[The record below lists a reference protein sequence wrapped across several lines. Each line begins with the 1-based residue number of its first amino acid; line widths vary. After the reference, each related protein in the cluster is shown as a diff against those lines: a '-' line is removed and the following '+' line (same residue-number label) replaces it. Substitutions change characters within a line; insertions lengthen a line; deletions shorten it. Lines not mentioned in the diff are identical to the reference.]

1 MSRIGRNYLEIGF
14 YTEVLFRKKNVRF
27 IAISNNVDSAL
38 NDGSNEFAPFLNI
51 MNDSLIMSALAL
63 VISLTGCGNTNKL
76 SEYDM
81 TGISFIE
88 YTDIDTV
95 CEDKELITAGSNLL
109 SDQEDNLLLS
119 YVVDSAIELSAELGD
134 YDHLVFTNPKWIENF
149 GDSGKLKPIEYS
161 SLSKSMQE
169 FLDSQMPILTNDGS
183 VLPEGTGLYEYEGG
197 GLLAFPV
204 NVTLGSA
211 KPIEAKN
218 PLVMLIDNPAE
229 ILKADSCLLPLTSSG
244 NVLFLDSDNLQQ
256 AFENSELK
264 DYGDIQKFNEK

>member
-1 MSRIGRNYLEIGF
+1 M
-14 YTEVLFRKKNVRF
+14 
-27 IAISNNVDSAL
+27 
-38 NDGSNEFAPFLNI
+38 
-51 MNDSLIMSALAL
+51 
-63 VISLTGCGNTNKL
+63 
-76 SEYDM
+76 
-81 TGISFIE
+81 
-88 YTDIDTV
+88 
-95 CEDKELITAGSNLL
+95 L

-119 YVVDSAIELSAELGD
+119 YVVDSAIELSDELGN

-244 NVLFLDSDNLQQ
+244 NVLFLDRDNLQQ

-264 DYGDIQKFNEK
+264 DYGHIQKFNEK

>member
-1 MSRIGRNYLEIGF
+1 M
-14 YTEVLFRKKNVRF
+14 KHKN
-27 IAISNNVDSAL
+27 II
-38 NDGSNEFAPFLNI
+38 
-51 MNDSLIMSALAL
+51 IMSALAL
-63 VISLTGCGNTNKL
+63 VISLTGCGNINKL

-95 CEDKELITAGSNLL
+95 CEDKELINAGSNLL

-197 GLLAFPV
+197 GLLAFPI

-229 ILKADSCLLPLTSSG
+229 ILKADSCMLPLTSSG

-264 DYGDIQKFNEK
+264 DYGDIQKFNKK

>member
-1 MSRIGRNYLEIGF
+1 M
-14 YTEVLFRKKNVRF
+14 KH
-27 IAISNNVDSAL
+27 NN
-38 NDGSNEFAPFLNI
+38 I
-51 MNDSLIMSALAL
+51 IIMSALAL

-134 YDHLVFTNPKWIENF
+134 YHMDNQELNRYVGDYDHFVFTNPKWIENF

>member
-1 MSRIGRNYLEIGF
+1 
-14 YTEVLFRKKNVRF
+14 
-27 IAISNNVDSAL
+27 
-38 NDGSNEFAPFLNI
+38 
-51 MNDSLIMSALAL
+51 MSALAL

-134 YDHLVFTNPKWIENF
+134 YDHFVFTNPKWIENF

-183 VLPEGTGLYEYEGG
+183 VLPEGTGLYEYE
-197 GLLAFPV
+197 V
-204 NVTLGSA
+204 V
-211 KPIEAKN
+211 
-218 PLVMLIDNPAE
+218 
-229 ILKADSCLLPLTSSG
+229 CLH
-244 NVLFLDSDNLQQ
+244 FL
-256 AFENSELK
+256 
-264 DYGDIQKFNEK
+264 

>member
-1 MSRIGRNYLEIGF
+1 M
-14 YTEVLFRKKNVRF
+14 KH
-27 IAISNNVDSAL
+27 NNL
-38 NDGSNEFAPFLNI
+38 I
-51 MNDSLIMSALAL
+51 IMSALAL

-81 TGISFIE
+81 TGISF
-88 YTDIDTV
+88 
-95 CEDKELITAGSNLL
+95 
-109 SDQEDNLLLS
+109 
-119 YVVDSAIELSAELGD
+119 IELSAELGD

-169 FLDSQMPILTNDGS
+169 FLDSQMPILTNDGG

>member
-1 MSRIGRNYLEIGF
+1 MSRIGRNYLEVGF

-38 NDGSNEFAPFLNI
+38 NDGSNEFSPFLNI

-95 CEDKELITAGSNLL
+95 CEDEELITAGSNLL

-169 FLDSQMPILTNDGS
+169 FLDNQMPILTNDGS

-218 PLVMLIDNPAE
+218 PLVMLIDNPGE
-229 ILKADSCLLPLTSSG
+229 ILKADSCMLPLTSSG